1 MTAERVWLWR
11 LLLAVLFL
19 LPLQGEAKEGYPAL
33 SPDSFY
39 AEDYAGV
46 LTKETARRINAEGS
60 ALEARTK
67 AQVAVVI
74 LPTVPHGDM
83 ETYSNGLFRE
93 RGFGDSQMNNGIM
106 LLIAMN
112 DRKARIEVGYGLEG
126 ALNDAKAG
134 RILDEHLLPAFQK
147 GEYNQGILQTYEALV
162 RVCMEEYQIDN
173 LSLRDGSAVV
183 QKADFS
189 LSPWQMALIAAALIG
204 VIAFDQIFLGGVL
217 TQMLL
222 QILFL
227 FLMRGGGGG
236 GFGSRGR
243 GGSSGGG
250 GAGRGW

>member
-11 LLLAVLFL
+11 LLMAVLFL
-19 LPLQGEAKEGYPAL
+19 FPLQGEAKEGYPAL

-39 AEDYAGV
+39 AEDYTGI
-46 LTKETARRINAEGS
+46 LTGETARRINAEGS

-74 LPTVPHGDM
+74 LPTVPEGDM

-112 DRKARIEVGYGLEG
+112 DKKARIEVGYGLEG

-134 RILDEHLLPAFQK
+134 RILDEYLLPAFQK
-147 GEYNQGILQTYEALV
+147 GQYDQGILQTYEALI
-162 RVCMEEYQIDN
+162 RVCMEEYQIDK
-173 LSLRDGSAVV
+173 LSLRDGNAVERGSS
-183 QKADFS
+183 FS

-204 VIAFDQIFLGGVL
+204 LIAFDQIFLGGVL

-222 QILFL
+222 QLLFL
-227 FLMRGGGGG
+227 FFMRGGGG

-250 GAGRGW
+250 GAGRTW

>member
-1 MTAERVWLWR
+1 M
-11 LLLAVLFL
+11 AVLFL

-46 LTKETARRINAEGS
+46 LTKETVRRINAEGS

-74 LPTVPHGDM
+74 LPTVPEGDM

-112 DRKARIEVGYGLEG
+112 DKKARIEVGYGLEG

-134 RILDEHLLPAFQK
+134 RILDEYLLPAFQK
-147 GEYNQGILQTYEALV
+147 GQYDQGILQTYEALIQ
-162 RVCMEEYQIDN
+162 VCMEEYQIDK
-173 LSLRDGSAVV
+173 LSLRDGNAMERS
-183 QKADFS
+183 S
-189 LSPWQMALIAAALIG
+189 SSLLSPWQMALIAAALIG
-204 VIAFDQIFLGGVL
+204 LIAFDQIFLGGVL

-227 FLMRGGGGG
+227 FFMRGGGG

-250 GAGRGW
+250 GAGRTW